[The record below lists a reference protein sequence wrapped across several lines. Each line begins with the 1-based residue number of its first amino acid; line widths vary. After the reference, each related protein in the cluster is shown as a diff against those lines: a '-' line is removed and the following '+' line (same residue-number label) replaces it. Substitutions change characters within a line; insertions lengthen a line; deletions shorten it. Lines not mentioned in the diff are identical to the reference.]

1 MLMKKWWLEHEFRVD
16 GHKGQFRGWINTT
29 AERKE
34 DFPDMIYGS
43 FWARQ
48 GPALDGDGMSGRFHL
63 DGEESDEGNYVFGS
77 VYPVYLADSVRLN
90 GVRDRKTADLIL
102 MANEPLASYPKFEA
116 RIEDCVKI
124 DGTYIVEF

>member
-16 GHKGQFRGWINTT
+16 GHKVQFRGWINTT

-77 VYPVYLADSVRLN
+77 VYPVYRADSVRLN

>member
-16 GHKGQFRGWINTT
+16 GHKVQFRGWINTT

-116 RIEDCVKI
+116 RIEYCVKI